1 LNELWLKEFNILN
14 SEKDKINDSKTNLSI
29 EVTFKGS
36 KKYFLDKIREII
48 AWKLHLKVSKIFWR
62 MNISS

>member
-1 LNELWLKEFNILN
+1 MTVRQTSALKLLL
-14 SEKDKINDSKTNLSI
+14 KDQ
-29 EVTFKGS
+29 

-48 AWKLHLKVSKIFWR
+48 AWKLHLKVSKIFRR